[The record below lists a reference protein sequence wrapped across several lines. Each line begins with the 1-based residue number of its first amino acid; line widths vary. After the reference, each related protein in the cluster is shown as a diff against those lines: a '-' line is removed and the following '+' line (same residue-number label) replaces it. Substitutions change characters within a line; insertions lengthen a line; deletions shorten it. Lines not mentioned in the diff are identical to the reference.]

1 VELNTPRKMP
11 AAYSLDFRKKAVA
24 AVKRGERKSEICRT
38 LGISRNTL
46 DLWLKREAETGS
58 VAARTDFHRG
68 AKPLI
73 ENLDEFRS
81 FVEEYGHLTQKEM
94 VKRWP
99 SHVSLSSFARA
110 LRRIKFTRKKKL
122 PASRTR

>member
-1 VELNTPRKMP
+1 MP

-38 LGISRNTL
+38 LDISRNTL

-58 VAARTDFHRG
+58 VAARTDFQRG

-73 ENLDEFRS
+73 KDLDELRK
-81 FVEEYGHLTQKEM
+81 FVEQYGHLTQKEM

-99 SHVSLSSFARA
+99 SPVSLTSFARA
-110 LRRIKFTRKKKL
+110 LRRIEFTRKKRAICIK
-122 PASRTR
+122 SEMKS